1 MKKAI
6 ILALL
11 VLSLEKEELDE
22 FIWLMR
28 SIQNRDERALQILAN
43 FQRELDK
50 IE

>member
-11 VLSLEKEELDE
+11 LLSLDREELDE

-28 SIQNRDERALQILAN
+28 SIQNRDERALQVLAN
-43 FQRELDK
+43 FERELS
-50 IE
+50 ELE

>member
-1 MKKAI
+1 MRTAV

-11 VLSLEKEELDE
+11 LLSLDREELDE

>member
-1 MKKAI
+1 MRIAI

-11 VLSLEKEELDE
+11 LLSLNKEEFDE

-28 SIQNRDERALQILAN
+28 SIQNRDERALQVLAN

>member
-1 MKKAI
+1 MRIAM

-11 VLSLEKEELDE
+11 LLSLNKEELDE

-28 SIQNRDERALQILAN
+28 SIQNRDERALQVLAN